1 MRVRTALK
9 IFKAIGEYTGFARLD
24 MPYNGQQ
31 IYTAAKRL
39 LPVGMRLRYKG
50 WHKVT
55 KAQGRA
61 EVMEILKG
69 GSHD

>member
-9 IFKAIGEYTGFARLD
+9 IMKAIGEYTDFSRLD

-31 IYTAAKRL
+31 VYSAAKRVIPL
-39 LPVGMRLRYKG
+39 KYRPYYKG

-55 KAQGRA
+55 KAEGLA
-61 EVMEILKG
+61 EVKAILKG
-69 GSHD
+69 GVK

>member
-1 MRVRTALK
+1 MKARTALK
-9 IFKAIGEYTGFARLD
+9 IFRAIGEYTSMSRLD

-31 IYTAAKRL
+31 VYAAAKRVV
-39 LPVGMRLRYKG
+39 PVKYRHYYRG

-61 EVMEILKG
+61 EVITILKG
-69 GSHD
+69 GTK

>member
-9 IFKAIGEYTGFARLD
+9 IIKVVGQYTEVSRLD

-31 IYTAAKRL
+31 IYAAAKRVV
-39 LPVGMRLRYKG
+39 PVKYRHYYRG

-61 EVMEILKG
+61 EVITILKG
-69 GSHD
+69 GTK